1 MYQAL
6 STTGLELIRKSHGF
20 GPTFGPRFSNHLPMA
35 ITAMQRLGASPA
47 QLEKEYQRAAD
58 HLAPLGEALGVD
70 TPALGEK
77 THNADFVEYY
87 RSMLGKLGT
96 EETLRRILPS
106 LLPGISAGAFHG
118 VIRLAYALESQ
129 DIDELSH
136 ALAYWSSGFTPLGDL
151 TFQQD
156 LSPEDDLNQAL
167 SVFHDH
173 IYRKG
178 IIIDHVEELVTLE
191 KYQAIAS
198 QPDSLSLEVV
208 ARIVLTQYSASDD
221 FTLLHG
227 VTGFQALL
235 SLLPF
240 IEDQDAALHYF
251 WQAYVAAA
259 CTAEYRE
266 PHSNEK
272 LHSDVIAD
280 WSHWFEQAL
289 ETENDHT
296 IKLTYSCARLY
307 DYLRL
312 PETLYA
318 VKYRLENAS

>member
-6 STTGLELIRKSHGF
+6 SATGLELIRKSHGF

-70 TPALGEK
+70 TPTLGEK
-77 THNADFVEYY
+77 AHNADFVEYY
-87 RSMLGKLGT
+87 RSMLGNLGT

-118 VIRLAYALESQ
+118 VIRLAYAVELE

-191 KYQAIAS
+191 KYQTIAR
-198 QPDSLSLEVV
+198 QPDSLSLERV
-208 ARIVLTQYSASDD
+208 ARIVLTQYTASDD

-227 VTGFQALL
+227 VTGFQALC

-240 IEDQDAALHYF
+240 IENKDVALHYF

-259 CTAEYRE
+259 CTAAYRE
-266 PHSNEK
+266 PYSNNEQ
-272 LHSDVIAD
+272 LSDSIPD
-280 WSHWFEQAL
+280 WPHWFEQAL

-307 DYLRL
+307 DSLRL
-312 PETLYA
+312 PEALYA
-318 VKYRLENAS
+318 VKYRLENT